1 MKISHIIFCISLLS
15 VTLALH
21 AGDVN
26 SGRTKSLDCGACHG
40 PEGKSFNDHWP
51 NLAGQKPGYI
61 ILQLKAFRDGS
72 RYDPWMS
79 PMAKPL
85 SDKEIDDLATF
96 YSSLEK

>member
-1 MKISHIIFCISLLS
+1 MKISHIIFSISLLS
-15 VTLALH
+15 ATFTLH

-26 SGRTKSLDCGACHG
+26 SGKTKSLNCGACHG

-51 NLAGQKPGYI
+51 NLAGQKSGYI

-79 PMAKPL
+79 PMATPL
-85 SDKEIDDLATF
+85 SDKEIKDLAAF
-96 YSSLEK
+96 YSSL